1 VHAVTTCSLRSAKH
15 PSDPQIINDHEV
27 FPPFSFSLAL
37 LHADALTMAGS
48 KYEYVRAFEQP
59 DALLPSTYI
68 VIRVDGHAFTKFTA
82 EHGWAKPTDARG
94 VCLMSAAALDVLR
107 EWGDVV
113 FAYGQSDEY
122 SFLLPPRAGVFGRR
136 AAKLATGVA
145 SLFAAAFVLHWP
157 RYFPGVPL
165 QRAPSFDGRCVCY
178 PRAAHVADYFR
189 WRQVDT
195 HINALYNECFWAL
208 VQRGGCTPAQAHE
221 RLKGTLSD
229 AKHELLH
236 GTFGTN
242 FAALPAAF
250 KRGTTLMRVARAR
263 GSRSGSAGAG
273 AAGGDGGGGS
283 SGASAAAEAPAPP
296 GKESTR
302 AGTSSGVEA
311 LPLPEGHPPL
321 PPHALP
327 PNVQLLHTDY
337 LAAPNKGF
345 LEAAL
350 EPYEL

>member
-1 VHAVTTCSLRSAKH
+1 
-15 PSDPQIINDHEV
+15 
-27 FPPFSFSLAL
+27 
-37 LHADALTMAGS
+37 MAGS
-48 KYEYVRAFEQP
+48 KYEYVRSFEQP
-59 DALLPSTYI
+59 DALLPATYV
-68 VIRVDGHAFTKFTA
+68 VIRVDGHGFTKFTA

-94 VCLMSAAALDVLR
+94 VCLMTAAALDVLR

-113 FAYGQSDEY
+113 VAYGQSDEY
-122 SFLLPPRAGVFGRR
+122 SFLLPPRAAVFGRR

-157 RYFPGVPL
+157 RYFPTVPL

-178 PRAAHVADYFR
+178 PRATHACDYLR

-208 VQRGGCTPAQAHE
+208 VQRGGASPAQAHE
-221 RLKGTLSD
+221 RLRGTLSD

-236 GTFGTN
+236 GTFGLN

-250 KRGTTLMRVARAR
+250 KRGTTLLRVARAR
-263 GSRSGSAGAG
+263 GGGSGGSS
-273 AAGGDGGGGS
+273 GGGGGGGGS
-283 SGASAAAEAPAPP
+283 AVAADGAGSEAAAGALTAAADAAPAAAAGDAAEAARAEPAAPAPP
-296 GKESTR
+296 QLSARESSR
-302 AGTSSGVEA
+302 LEGSSGGSVPA

-321 PPHALP
+321 PPFRLP

-345 LEAAL
+345 LESVLGPL
-350 EPYEL
+350 EA

>member
-1 VHAVTTCSLRSAKH
+1 
-15 PSDPQIINDHEV
+15 
-27 FPPFSFSLAL
+27 
-37 LHADALTMAGS
+37 MAGS

-59 DALLPSTYI
+59 DALLPSTFI

-94 VCLMSAAALDVLR
+94 ACLMTAAALDVLR

-113 FAYGQSDEY
+113 CAYGQSDEY

-157 RYFPGVPL
+157 RYFPSVPL
-165 QRAPSFDGRCVCY
+165 QRAPAFDGRCVCY
-178 PRAAHVADYFR
+178 PRAAHAADYLR

-208 VQRGGCTPAQAHE
+208 VQRGGSTPAQAHE

-229 AKHELLH
+229 VKHELLH
-236 GTFGTN
+236 GTFGVN
-242 FAALPAAF
+242 FAALPAVF
-250 KRGTTLMRVARAR
+250 KRGTTLLRVARAR
-263 GSRSGSAGAG
+263 GGGSGGSGSGSGGGGGDSAAQEAG
-273 AAGGDGGGGS
+273 AAGGSGGGGGGS
-283 SGASAAAEAPAPP
+283 GSSGSGGGSEAAQPLPAPAPSP
-296 GKESTR
+296 AGKESTR
-302 AGTSSGVEA
+302 MDPGSSLAA

-321 PPHALP
+321 PPFSMP

-345 LEAAL
+345 LEGILQPL
-350 EPYEL
+350 EA